1 MLTGGR
7 MQRRDFIGLLCGA
20 AALCPLFALAQ
31 NESFKIG
38 PPADPAAKLRAQQK
52 AAADRRQKAKEK
64 EDECRKRAVAE
75 KIPARERKS
84 FIASCVK
91 PAKK

>member
-1 MLTGGR
+1 MMLTGGR
-7 MQRRDFIGLLCGA
+7 MQRRDFFILMCGA
-20 AALCPLFALAQ
+20 AAWPLVALAQ
-31 NESFKIG
+31 NESFTIG
-38 PPADPAAKLRAQQK
+38 PPANPAAKLRAQEK

-84 FIASCVK
+84 FTASCIK
-91 PAKK
+91 TTKK